1 MLRQTLGAAVL
12 LWVLLF
18 LPALL
23 LAPRE
28 VEEEH
33 PLLQQEQAV
42 SSPAEVEV
50 SSDES
55 HSLRLWTEGKAVEMS
70 VEEYLQGVLRS

>member
-33 PLLQQEQAV
+33 PLLQHRRTQ
-42 SSPAEVEV
+42 
-50 SSDES
+50 
-55 HSLRLWTEGKAVEMS
+55 SLSQHICTSFFPLV
-70 VEEYLQGVLRS
+70 